1 MTPWVRV
8 CQTGENALIKAA
20 MWGHLDAVQ
29 TLLSLGL
36 DPNYVKE
43 VRLKIR
49 LQHPPHAAAAVLL
62 CGTHNVAVKMM
73 QPERSDPAAACP
85 GQRWLAGRTPPVCA
99 VPVQSD
105 GKTALRMATD
115 KGFLPVVQELVSAG
129 AIIDYTDKVCSSTT
143 SC

>member
-1 MTPWVRV
+1 MLIASDSPNGMACLGSLGVSCCILIKCNAYAYPGPMTPWVRV

-49 LQHPPHAAAAVLL
+49 LQLPHVLQL
-62 CGTHNVAVKMM
+62 QCCCVA
-73 QPERSDPAAACP
+73 
-85 GQRWLAGRTPPVCA
+85 RTM
-99 VPVQSD
+99 SHS
-105 GKTALRMATD
+105 K
-115 KGFLPVVQELVSAG
+115 
-129 AIIDYTDKVCSSTT
+129 
-143 SC
+143 